1 MSFKIGLSGLNAAQQ
16 DLQVVSNNIANTN
29 TVGFKGSRAEFSD
42 VYASS
47 VAGGNS
53 QAAGVQVA
61 NISQQFAQGSITY
74 TENALDMAINGQGFF
89 VVSDKGELSYSRAGY
104 FSMDANN
111 YLVNNQ
117 GMKLQ
122 GYSADVSGNIL
133 AGTQTDLRIDQNTMP
148 AQATDQIKSAANLD
162 ARVSTLAGAINP
174 DDPGTFSST
183 MAFDVNDSLGASHT
197 VSLYFAK
204 TADNSWQVD
213 LYFDNAGTADL
224 SQTVTFN
231 GDGTLATPANGS
243 INLGITA
250 GDSRLAGA
258 NAMNMA
264 IDISRFTQLGADF
277 AVNQVAQNGYPPG
290 SLTGLQITQ
299 EGILQA
305 LYSNGQTQ
313 TQGQVVLA
321 DFPNDNGLVPMGD
334 SLWQSS
340 FASGTPIVGTP
351 GAGIMGSLESGALEQ
366 SNVDIS
372 SQLVRLIEAQ
382 SNYQANA
389 KTIET
394 SNNLTQ
400 TLMNII

>member
-122 GYSADVSGNIL
+122 GYSADASGNIL

-148 AQATDQIKSAANLD
+148 AQATDQIRSAANLD
-162 ARVSTLAGAINP
+162 ARVSALAGSINP
-174 DDPGTFSST
+174 NDPGTFSST

-213 LYFDNAGTADL
+213 LYFDNAASADL

-231 GDGTLATPANGS
+231 GDGTLATPVDGS

-258 NAMNMA
+258 NTMNMA

>member
-53 QAAGVQVA
+53 QVAGVQVA
-61 NISQQFAQGSITY
+61 NISQQFSQGSITY

-89 VVSDKGELSYSRAGY
+89 TVSDNGELAYSRAGY
-104 FSMDANN
+104 FSLDANN
-111 YLVNNQ
+111 NLINNQ
-117 GMKLQ
+117 GMNLQ
-122 GYSADVSGNIL
+122 GYSADASGNIL
-133 AGTQTDLRIDQNTMP
+133 AGTQTDLRIAQSTMP
-148 AQATDQIKSAANLD
+148 AQATSQVNSSANLD
-162 ARVSTLAGAINP
+162 ARASVLSGAINTS
-174 DDPGTFSST
+174 DPGTFNST

-204 TADNSWQVD
+204 TSDNTWQVD
-213 LYFDNAGTADL
+213 LYFDNAATADL
-224 SQTVTFN
+224 SQSITFN
-231 GDGTLATPANGS
+231 SDGSLATPAGGS
-243 INLGITA
+243 IALGIAA

-258 NAMNMA
+258 GAMSMD
-264 IDISRFTQLGADF
+264 IDISRFSQLGADF
-277 AVNQVAQNGYPPG
+277 SVNQVAQNGFPPG
-290 SLTGLQITQ
+290 SLTGIQITQ

-305 LYSNGQTQ
+305 LYSNGQAQ

-321 DFPNDNGLVPMGD
+321 DFPNDSGLIPMGD

-340 FASGTPIVGTP
+340 FASGNPLVGTP
-351 GAGIMGSLESGALEQ
+351 GSGIMGSLESGALEQ